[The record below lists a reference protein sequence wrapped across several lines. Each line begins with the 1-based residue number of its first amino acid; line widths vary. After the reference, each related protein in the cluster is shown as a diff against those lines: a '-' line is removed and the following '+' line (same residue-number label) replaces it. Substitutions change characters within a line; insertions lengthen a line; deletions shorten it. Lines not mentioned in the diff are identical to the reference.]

1 MRMRRRQRRRRI
13 IIISAVLLVAIVVV
27 VFLWQPWEG
36 NGDLIEEEVVLDD
49 ESLEER
55 PDTAETNVLPV
66 GEEPPDELPRPEDYA
81 VLFWNGAGGETAL
94 RSASYELSQLG
105 QSEYSELSV
114 ALSPILPDAVYYYG
128 QDEGLADFAGD
139 LSERLSFPQPVRVD
153 LSIVLGADIQS
164 LLSAAPGNLS
174 ELAELTNLN
183 VEVLNGCGIGGVAH
197 QTAALLEQLGLTVVD
212 ARNADQFSYERTS
225 LSCVSSQL
233 DAAEAVKESL
243 KLPGTITGIK
253 YDVQVVLGGG

>member
-1 MRMRRRQRRRRI
+1 MRTRRRQQRRRI
-13 IIISAVLLVAIVVV
+13 IVIASVLLVAIVVV
-27 VFLWQPWEG
+27 VFLWRPWEAG
-36 NGDLIEEEVVLDD
+36 VSDAEEAIALD
-49 ESLEER
+49 EENLEER
-55 PDTAETNVLPV
+55 PDTAETSSLPS
-66 GEEPPDELPRPEDYA
+66 GEEPPVELSQPEDYA
-81 VLFWNGAGGETAL
+81 VLFWSGAGGETAV

-105 QSEYSELSV
+105 QSEYSELPV
-114 ALSPILPDAVYYYG
+114 ALSPVLPNAVYYYG
-128 QDEGLADFAGD
+128 QSDGLAGFAGD
-139 LSERLSFPQPVRVD
+139 LSERLNFPEPIRVD

-164 LLSAAPGNLS
+164 LLGAVPSGLTPLPG
-174 ELAELTNLN
+174 LAGLN

-197 QTAALLEQLGLTVVD
+197 QTATLLEQLGLTVVD
-212 ARNADQFSYERTS
+212 ARNADQFTYERTS

>member
-1 MRMRRRQRRRRI
+1 MRMRRKQRRRRV
-13 IIISAVLLVAIVVV
+13 IIISAALLAILMVVL
-27 VFLWQPWEG
+27 FLWRPWEG
-36 NGDLIEEEVVLDD
+36 VGSIVEEYVVLD
-49 ESLEER
+49 EENLEER
-55 PDTAETNVLPV
+55 PDTAEINSLPV
-66 GEEPPDELPRPEDYA
+66 GEEPPDELPQPEDFA

-105 QSEYSELSV
+105 QSEYSELSM
-114 ALSPILPDAVYYYG
+114 ALSPVLPDAVYYYG
-128 QDEGLADFAGD
+128 QSEELADFAGG
-139 LSERLSFPQPVRVD
+139 LSERLSFPVPVRVD

-164 LLSAAPGNLS
+164 LLNAAPTNLS
-174 ELAELTNLN
+174 KLAELSDLN
-183 VEVLNGCGIGGVAH
+183 VEVLNGCGIGGVAR

-233 DAAEAVKESL
+233 DAAEAVKEAL